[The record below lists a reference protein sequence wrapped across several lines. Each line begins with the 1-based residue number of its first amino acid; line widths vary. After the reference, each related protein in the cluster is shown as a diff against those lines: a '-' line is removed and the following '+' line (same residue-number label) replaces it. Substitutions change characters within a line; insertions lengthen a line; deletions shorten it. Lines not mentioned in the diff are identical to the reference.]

1 MASDTGKK
9 DARLNFRLPSEIK
22 ETIEEAAAH
31 LGQTV
36 SDFAI
41 STLAQTARQVIQ
53 DHNITR
59 LSQQDRNRFV
69 ALLDDT
75 NLRAQR
81 GFDHGRQKV
90 QGTCLSPSSR
100 HGRSNGSAAA
110 TAGLRSTVASRRSMN
125 GSCISPASMSGGI
138 SPGPMWRSEKAI
150 HGFSATTP
158 SPIIWSATMLCLR
171 NRPEVCQ
178 PSTSRWS
185 C

>member
-22 ETIEEAAAH
+22 ETLEEAAAH

-75 NLRAQR
+75 NLEPNAALIMAAKRYKERA
-81 GFDHGRQKV
+81 
-90 QGTCLSPSSR
+90 
-100 HGRSNGSAAA
+100 
-110 TAGLRSTVASRRSMN
+110 
-125 GSCISPASMSGGI
+125 
-138 SPGPMWRSEKAI
+138 
-150 HGFSATTP
+150 
-158 SPIIWSATMLCLR
+158 
-171 NRPEVCQ
+171 
-178 PSTSRWS
+178 
-185 C
+185 